1 MLLQG
6 SPSSQG
12 NKNKYTLHFLLPAH
26 ADSHIWHSQQDL
38 ETAMPWLAKKL
49 GTGEATRVTPC
60 SLGWLST
67 ECRATL
73 APLLSTLAPSEVWPE
88 IDDRAVATPQM
99 TETVMHELPWKAA
112 SKYSHKLGDIGIA
125 ISYQS

>member
-1 MLLQG
+1 M
-6 SPSSQG
+6 
-12 NKNKYTLHFLLPAH
+12 
-26 ADSHIWHSQQDL
+26 
-38 ETAMPWLAKKL
+38 
-49 GTGEATRVTPC
+49 TPC

-73 APLLSTLAPSEVWPE
+73 APLLSTLAPLEVWPE
-88 IDDRAVATPQM
+88 IDDGAVATPQM